1 MPSHAIHNPAYRG
14 TSHVGN
20 APLKK
25 GEQKDAFD
33 KIKSVHFSR
42 VDLYGPTK
50 NMNPKHRA
58 KVIAARKAMG
68 LI

>member
-1 MPSHAIHNPAYRG
+1 MPSHAIHNSSYRA

-20 APLKK
+20 ADVLANKRETAAILRK
-25 GEQKDAFD
+25 Y
-33 KIKSVHFSR
+33 HFTH

-58 KVIAARKAMG
+58 RVIAARKETG
-68 LI
+68 LL

>member
-1 MPSHAIHNPAYRG
+1 MPSHAIHNPSYRA

-20 APLKK
+20 AGLPSAK
-25 GEQKDAFD
+25 QKETAAILR
-33 KIKSVHFSR
+33 KYHFTH

-58 KVIAARKAMG
+58 RVIAARKEAG
-68 LI
+68 LL